1 MSDKRAR
8 ANYYLGSSIM
18 IAAVVIGLVMAI
30 PATPAITSQM
40 GIMGHVVIKHLD
52 SEGNILSYQQTD
64 NTIVIGGMDRVRDA
78 NIGNLANGAN
88 WNDMQIGETVGN
100 INNEGLDALIAPIN
114 QQEPSTAQ
122 ATTQA
127 ISGGLGATATQ
138 TATFTITAIDNGAN
152 VREAGLFDGDAGV
165 MLSRVEVPNPFT
177 VFTDDQVELDYTII
191 YG

>member
-1 MSDKRAR
+1 
-8 ANYYLGSSIM
+8 M

-64 NTIVIGGMDRVRDA
+64 NTIVIGGLDRVRNA
-78 NIGNLANGAN
+78 NIGGTIDWDDLKIGSSGA
-88 WNDMQIGETVGN
+88 
-100 INNEGLDALIAPIN
+100 AIADESLTDLTEPIN

-127 ISGGLGATATQ
+127 IDQGTGATATQ
-138 TATFTITAIDNGAN
+138 TATFTITAIDDGKT
-152 VREAGLFDGDAGV
+152 VREAGLFDGGEGV
-165 MLSRVEVPNPFT
+165 MLSRVAMPNPFQ

>member
-52 SEGNILSYQQTD
+52 SEGNILAYQQTD
-64 NTIVIGGMDRVRDA
+64 NTIVIGGMDKVRDA
-78 NIGNLANGAN
+78 NIGQTAAD
-88 WNDMQIGETVGN
+88 WDDMQIGNDATA
-100 INNEGLDALIAPIN
+100 ITNEGLAALASQIN

-122 ATTQA
+122 SVTAA
-127 ISGGLGATATQ
+127 ISGGTGASATQ
-138 TATFTITAIDNGAN
+138 TATFTITAADNASF
-152 VREAGLFDGDAGV
+152 VREAGLFDGGTSV
-165 MLSRVEVPNPFT
+165 MLSRVEVPNPFQ